1 MQGESPP
8 WVCGTFKALPVS
20 KRKELISTSKR
31 RFRCLAA
38 GHRKMNCPQD
48 EHVRRCG
55 LNGCTSDE
63 HSRYLHENAQ
73 EAHKDGSTQP
83 ELERRN
89 DEHSNVTGSQDP
101 ARNENRTHT
110 TQQADHVSL
119 MVLPAVIR
127 NGNKS
132 LMVNVMLGNCS
143 TVSYVSEA
151 AVEELMLQGK
161 SQQLTISGTSGSEVK
176 KSARQVEVT
185 VASVDNK
192 FSASLQANVLDNI
205 ASDTPAFEWSTLK
218 TNWSHL
224 QSIPFQKVA
233 KRKQIDF
240 LIGSDN
246 LIFHHIQKFMD
257 LKQMTQ

>member
-1 MQGESPP
+1 MQ
-8 WVCGTFKALPVS
+8 L
-20 KRKELISTSKR
+20 
-31 RFRCLAA
+31 
-38 GHRKMNCPQD
+38 GHRKINCPN
-48 EHVRRCG
+48 VRRCR

-73 EAHKDGSTQP
+73 EVHKDGSAQP
-83 ELERRN
+83 EVEQRRN
-89 DEHSNVTGSQDP
+89 DEHSNGTGSQDQT
-101 ARNENRTHT
+101 RNENRTHT

-132 LMVNVMLGNCS
+132 LTVNVMLDNCS
-143 TVSYVSEA
+143 TGSYVSEA
-151 AVEELMLQGK
+151 AAEELMLQGK
-161 SQQLTISGTSGSEVK
+161 SQQLTISGTGGSEVK
-176 KSARQVEVT
+176 KSSRQVEVT

-205 ASDTPAFEWSTLK
+205 AGDTPAFEWSTLK

-224 QSIPFQKVA
+224 QSIPFKKVA
-233 KRKQIDF
+233 KREQIDV
-240 LIGSDN
+240 LIGSDSP
-246 LIFHHIQKFMD
+246 IFHHILQED